1 MSKHV
6 MFKDTVIT
14 TPITHFCVSR
24 KNPHSE
30 DDECR
35 ARESAKRAGGV
46 KALIREDSIVEHKA
60 REPDNWNVCKSS
72 LHATQ
77 PVEKFDSSK
86 DFIMCNCKKILCH
99 LCSANH
105 IHRCKIGGKLKACRI
120 TGRV

>member
-30 DDECR
+30 DDEHR
-35 ARESAKRAGGV
+35 ARASAKRAGGI
-46 KALIREDSIVEHKA
+46 KELIREDTISDHKVQQ
-60 REPDNWNVCKSS
+60 PDNWDVCKSS
-72 LHATQ
+72 LHASQ
-77 PVEKFDSSK
+77 SIKKFDSSK
-86 DFIMCNCKKILCH
+86 DFIMCNCKKIVCH
-99 LCSANH
+99 LCSATH
-105 IHRCKIGGKLKACRI
+105 IHHCKIGGMLKACRI